1 MSDVFISYSRHD
13 RATARR
19 FAEALQANG
28 LSVWWDDA
36 LRSGEAFDERIEE
49 ALRAAKAVV
58 VLWST
63 HSAASRWVRAEAT
76 LADRNRTLVPA
87 MIEPCERPIM
97 FELTHTAELSHWTGD
112 AGDAAWQVFLAD
124 VSRFVDTRHAPV
136 ARPQPAP
143 VPAATSQPEAP
154 AKPAVLILP
163 FVNMSGDAEQEFFSD
178 GVSEDIITDLGRVS
192 AISVVSRNAAF
203 ALKGK
208 TIAAAQLARNM
219 KVSHILEGSIRKSGH
234 RVRITSTL
242 VEAATDAQVWAERF
256 DRTLDD
262 IFAIQ
267 DEISTAI
274 VGALKVKLA
283 PAEKKAIEHRD
294 TASSEAY
301 ELFLMARQ
309 FARSGSQRVQPLIV
323 RICKHVIE
331 LDPTFARAW
340 AQIAFAQSEEKQRG
354 TAASAHHDGGLAA
367 ATMALKLDPG
377 LAEPHAAMAEVIG
390 RGEMDIERAAPHA
403 EAALCINPDCYEAVL
418 FIGYIELGR
427 KRYEEAIQSYEKAIA
442 ILPGAVRPCGM
453 VVQAYVAM
461 GDTTNALA
469 AARRT
474 LAVCENALSNEPDH
488 SEALGFFVSALADLG
503 EADRARDWARR
514 AMLFDPDNMRML
526 YNIACAMSGLRDV
539 DAACDILNRVVS
551 EVSAGFLTWVEK
563 DTSLDPIRSA
573 PRFIALMEKAKAR
586 WPAAERS
593 GG

>member
-1 MSDVFISYSRHD
+1 MPDIFLSYNRED
-13 RATARR
+13 QARAKL
-19 FAEALQANG
+19 FAEAFEAQG
-28 LSVWWDDA
+28 LKVWWDVGLTPGEAYDEVTETA
-36 LRSGEAFDERIEE
+36 LRT
-49 ALRAAKAVV
+49 AKAVV
-58 VLWST
+58 VLWSKK
-63 HSAASRWVRAEAT
+63 SVASRWVRAEAT
-76 LADRNRTLVPA
+76 LADRNKTLVPC
-87 MIEPCERPIM
+87 MIEACERPIM
-97 FELTHTAELSHWTGD
+97 FELTQTAELSHWQGD
-112 AGDAAWQVFLAD
+112 ATDRAWLAFLAGIG
-124 VSRFVDTRHAPV
+124 RFVAKEAAPV
-136 ARPQPAP
+136 TRLQPAP
-143 VPAATSQPEAP
+143 VRPAMPQSAAS
-154 AKPAVLILP
+154 AKPAILILP

-208 TIAAAQLARNM
+208 TIAAAQLARDM

-234 RVRITSTL
+234 RVRITATL

-267 DEISTAI
+267 DEISQAI
-274 VGALKVKLA
+274 VEALKVKLA
-283 PAEKKAIEHRD
+283 PAEKKALEHRD
-294 TASSEAY
+294 TANSEAY

-323 RICKHVIE
+323 RVCQHVTE

-354 TAASAHHDGGLAA
+354 TAASAHHDGGLVA

-377 LAEPHAAMAEVIG
+377 MAEPHAAMAEVIG
-390 RGEMDIERAAPHA
+390 RGEMELERAAPHA
-403 EAALCINPDCYEAVL
+403 EDALRINPDCYEALL
-418 FIGYIELGR
+418 FMGYIELGR
-427 KRYEEAIQSYEKAIA
+427 KRYEEAIRSFEKAIA
-442 ILPGAVRPCGM
+442 LQPDAVRPCGM
-453 VVQAYVAM
+453 VVQAYEVI
-461 GDTTNALA
+461 GDTANALA

-474 LAVCENALSNEPDH
+474 LAVCEKALSNEPDH
-488 SEALGFFVSALADLG
+488 SEALGFLVSSLADLG
-503 EADRARDWARR
+503 ETDRARDWARR

-539 DAACDILNRVVS
+539 DAACDILNRVVT
-551 EVSAGFLTWVEK
+551 EVNAGWLTWMEK

-573 PRFIALMEKAKAR
+573 PRFIALLEKAKAR

-593 GG
+593 GA